1 MTSLMLPLTNQEV
14 MDRLPFTDASMIL
27 SLRLSSLGQK
37 IVRRILKEVKKNIKK
52 HSAEATSDDML
63 QAYFWTF
70 LCSNSTFEHALQ
82 LVQERH
88 ETKMENQRSRRKSAK
103 VLYTG
108 WLQHVYG
115 SLLTLKI
122 MKQNK
127 QALPKSYECHTFI
140 DLDSHLE
147 SHEDFW
153 GTYVCDTV
161 AKVRS
166 YITAGRRLTVAA
178 LLQLGELI
186 VAARD
191 WYERSD
197 PKGNSKFDT
206 QFRSEKAKYETAD
219 MFLWKFS
226 DVESV
231 LNNID
236 QLDVVVEIYA
246 LSSKFPGIKF
256 MDTSHDDLLRFWG
269 KFRKELM
276 EGSIY
281 EEDFGSPSFT
291 LSAKRIAVVRKDSQD
306 RLLKATANTSQAL
319 GSDDEEGSFST
330 RQEEETSAETEDCES
345 SNSSSTEPPLTP
357 MDSVST
363 ALGEVPVP
371 ITTQREET
379 PTESDDSESG
389 DGSGDESSTEVHQI
403 PEFADS
409 EAQPAR
415 PASPIAEGTPTK
427 SPKKRKR
434 DGKVNTSAKRQKTDR
449 RRPLSNAKRRGTKA
463 KSLGRHVRA
472 GGPSTPE
479 DKTFAGVKTLAAKF
493 ESNVNSN

>member
-1 MTSLMLPLTNQEV
+1 MGAHFFFPATMTSLMLPLTNQEV

-276 EGSIY
+276 EGSIS

-319 GSDDEEGSFST
+319 GSYDEEGSFST

-363 ALGEVPVP
+363 ALGRSLFRSQHSGRRPQPRVTTASRAMGLAMNPLLKSTRSRSLPTARRSQPDQQVPSLKGP
-371 ITTQREET
+371 LRSLQR
-379 PTESDDSESG
+379 SG
-389 DGSGDESSTEVHQI
+389 RGMARSTLLRSGRRQI
-403 PEFADS
+403 GGGL
-409 EAQPAR
+409 
-415 PASPIAEGTPTK
+415 SPMPSVVGP
-427 SPKKRKR
+427 
-434 DGKVNTSAKRQKTDR
+434 R
-449 RRPLSNAKRRGTKA
+449 RRASAGMSAREDHPLLNTRPL
-463 KSLGRHVRA
+463 LG
-472 GGPSTPE
+472 
-479 DKTFAGVKTLAAKF
+479 
-493 ESNVNSN
+493 